1 MLESIPEAA
10 TSYKVILQS
19 VLEGSTIFPIVQVA
33 KVTLEGWET
42 YKSFSE
48 VE

>member
-10 TSYKVILQS
+10 ISYKVILQS
-19 VLEGSTIFPIVQVA
+19 VLEGTTIFPIIQVA
-33 KVTLEGWET
+33 KVTLEDWET
-42 YKSFSE
+42 YKSFSG